1 MTPKR
6 AGLPLTFQEDNDATE
21 SESAA
26 ARAGAW
32 AVIFKNPNIQAIAV
46 MYFLLKLARYSLLFW
61 LPLYLSQKL
70 HYSDERAGYTS
81 SLFEMIGFL
90 GPILAGYASDRLL
103 RSRRFPVGAT
113 MLWVLG
119 FMCLVQPLAN
129 LAGFWGTAISI
140 SIIGILVYGPDT
152 LMSGAAVQDSTRN
165 ATTGLALGYV
175 DGVGPAAN
183 CSPPMWWRALCG
195 GSGGIARSRF
205 SRLHPLLPA

>member
-1 MTPKR
+1 MFLYWAVRDDPKS
-6 AGLPLTFQEDNDATE
+6 AGLSITFGEDNDGVE
-21 SESAA
+21 RESATA
-26 ARAGAW
+26 SRRRW
-32 AVIFKNPNIQAIAV
+32 ALLFKNPNIQAIAV

-129 LAGFWGTAISI
+129 LAGILGNCGFN
-140 SIIGILVYGPDT
+140 IGHRN
-152 LMSGAAVQDSTRN
+152 SGLWS
-165 ATTGLALGYV
+165 
-175 DGVGPAAN
+175 
-183 CSPPMWWRALCG
+183 
-195 GSGGIARSRF
+195 
-205 SRLHPLLPA
+205 